1 MDTDYVHKEPVLA
14 LRCSSLHA
22 TLKHLTQQM
31 SRSPSP
37 TNTTNT
43 TTTTQ
48 LTSTSST
55 LYDGL
60 NHALLSQAELAR
72 EAGRFQVRAT
82 GVLVVHTL

>member
-22 TLKHLTQQM
+22 ALKHLTQQM

-37 TNTTNT
+37 TTT

-48 LTSTSST
+48 LTSDSSSF
-55 LYDGL
+55 YDGL